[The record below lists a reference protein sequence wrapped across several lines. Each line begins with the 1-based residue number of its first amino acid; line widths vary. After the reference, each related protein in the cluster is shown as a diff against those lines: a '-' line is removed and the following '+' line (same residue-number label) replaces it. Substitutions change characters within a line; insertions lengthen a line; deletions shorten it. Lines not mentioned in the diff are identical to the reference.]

1 MISKRQR
8 GYYWAVSFVL
18 ALFLFVYA
26 SLSNFQTTSLAKT
39 SSSETFTNTIYN
51 VPINLSYN
59 NEAYF
64 ISGFTSDVTVQ
75 LTSSNRVTLQKES
88 QEATRSFIVT
98 ADLNDFESGSHDI
111 PLRIEN
117 LPTGVNATVIP
128 ASITAK
134 IGKRVTSTLP
144 IRAEIAAEQIE
155 EGVTISSLATKVT
168 EAEVTTDESTMA
180 KIDHIL
186 ATLPSDQTVSENI
199 TSTVTLK
206 AVDAEGNLLPAI
218 ISPEE
223 TTMVIKVKKASN

>member
-8 GYYWAVSFVL
+8 SYYLAVSFVL
-18 ALFLFVYA
+18 ALFLFLYA
-26 SLSNFQTTSLAKT
+26 SLSNFQTTSAAKT

-51 VPINLSYN
+51 VPINLSYD

-64 ISGFTSDVTVQ
+64 ISGFASDVTVQ

-111 PLRIEN
+111 PLKIEN

-134 IGKRVTSTLP
+134 IGKRVTRTLP
-144 IRAEIAAEQIE
+144 IRAEIAADQIE